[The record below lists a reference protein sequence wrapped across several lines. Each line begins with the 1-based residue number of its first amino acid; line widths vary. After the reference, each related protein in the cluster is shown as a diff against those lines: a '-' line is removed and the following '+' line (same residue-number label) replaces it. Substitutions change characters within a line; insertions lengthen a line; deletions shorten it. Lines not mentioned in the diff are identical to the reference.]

1 MTTTALR
8 TAPRRNLTPLGRAII
23 AVRSM
28 RDPGVAVFRVV
39 VGTVALS
46 LLLYGYLIAVTVSDV
61 MERTRYENLSL
72 ETSTRVSALEAEYLS
87 RTASITRERAAHEG
101 YVEAKGT
108 VFARTGSG
116 FALAETKR

>member
-1 MTTTALR
+1 MSTIALR
-8 TAPRRNLTPLGRAII
+8 TVSRRSHSPIERTII
-23 AVRSM
+23 AIRSI
-28 RDPGVAVFRVV
+28 REPGAFVFRTA
-39 VGTVALS
+39 VGTVALA

-101 YVEAKGT
+101 YIEAKGT
-108 VFARTGSG
+108 VFARTASG
-116 FALAETKR
+116 FALAGTSR

>member
-1 MTTTALR
+1 MSTIVVR
-8 TAPRRNLTPLGRAII
+8 TAYRRQPTILGRAII

-28 RDPGVAVFRVV
+28 RDPGAVVFRAA
-39 VGTVALS
+39 VGTVALA

-72 ETSTRVSALEAEYLS
+72 EASTRVSALEAEYLS
-87 RTASITRERAAHEG
+87 RTAGITRERAALEG

-108 VFARTGSG
+108 VFARTGGNVAFASG
-116 FALAETKR
+116 SR